1 MYNCVVMVEYVRSI
15 ITAQFSTTT
24 ITTYFS
30 IFQHAHFS
38 TFQHIL
44 VYHPII
50 IIIIT
55 DKAGTKVK
63 TSKGSPNQKPWLNF
77 INYISTEYSRLSLVS
92 EVPFPSSLLLHMC
105 CRYN

>member
-50 IIIIT
+50 IS
-55 DKAGTKVK
+55 DKAGTRVRIPKGKSKPK
-63 TSKGSPNQKPWLNF
+63 TRTHTTKHLSNF
-77 INYISTEYSRLSLVS
+77 
-92 EVPFPSSLLLHMC
+92 
-105 CRYN
+105 

>member
-1 MYNCVVMVEYVRSI
+1 MVKYVRSI

-50 IIIIT
+50 IIT
-55 DKAGTKVK
+55 DKAGTRVRIPKGK
-63 TSKGSPNQKPWLNF
+63 SKPKMTKHRQ
-77 INYISTEYSRLSLVS
+77 
-92 EVPFPSSLLLHMC
+92 
-105 CRYN
+105 